1 MKKLNR
7 KLILEILEDEDVSST
22 EEIEEQPIETSI
34 ESEEPVKLDKGE
46 KISFILS
53 VLSDLNNKALDM
65 FNYLTPYINNIDP
78 EENLSEDNK
87 NLLANV
93 YEDVSLI
100 LGKLSQGLKDNSPV
114 NIQNAI
120 DDGQTQAQE
129 TITPEVDLKED
140 LNSDKEKLW
149 NNLINNIDIGDDVD
163 EISDEVEDGLR
174 QDFFENPKTELE
186 MWKNYYSENPEMLDK
201 IKTFE
206 EKYKEKLEESMLKE
220 APDEYGLPTD
230 DELNSEADKIRREY
244 DQKIK
249 DLYSNRDSQRKE
261 IKLREFSE
269 VLNKL
274 NSNPALEKLKNQITN
289 NEILKFNITDDKS
302 SLTVSCFGQI
312 IVFGSTLPEFKY
324 INIRLK
330 LSNFTFEDS
339 YYVNKLDSQIKLMNL
354 INDNLEYIINLNKE
368 KNEGEFEY
376 NLTGPLGNTLKK
388 AIGEKAFSRISK
400 LTDVS
405 NGSHWAWGD
414 KFMLF
419 EYEGNLYHFEAY
431 NDQININ
438 INERTKGLRFVLFN
452 KVKNDLG
459 WYENPVIEEL
469 GIKGFKE
476 LFPEAQIF
484 QNYIIC

>member
-7 KLILEILEDEDVSST
+7 KLILEILNEDDSSQK
-22 EEIEEQPIETSI
+22 EIEEQPIEEPI
-34 ESEEPVKLDKGE
+34 KVEEPVELDKGE
-46 KISFILS
+46 KINFIVSILTDLS
-53 VLSDLNNKALDM
+53 QRVLDL
-65 FNYLTPYINNIDP
+65 FNYLTPIINNELDKDI
-78 EENLSEDNK
+78 LSEQNK
-87 NLLANV
+87 NLLNSI
-93 YEDVSLI
+93 YEDISLV
-100 LGKLSQGLKDNSPV
+100 LGKIQQGTKDNCV
-114 NIQNAI
+114 DTIQNAI

-129 TITPEVDLKED
+129 TISTPDQLEESLKT
-140 LNSDKEKLW
+140 DKEKLW
-149 NNLINNIDIGDDVD
+149 SDLINNIDIGDDVD
-163 EISDEVEDGLR
+163 EVSGEVEYNLR

-186 MWKNYYSENPEMLDK
+186 MWKEYYKENPEMLDK
-201 IKTFE
+201 IKAFE
-206 EKYKEKLEESMLKE
+206 DKYKEKLEESMLKE

-230 DELNSEADKIRREY
+230 DELNSEADRIRKEY

-249 DLYSNRDSQRKE
+249 DLYSNRDSKREE
-261 IKLREFSE
+261 IKLREFRE

-302 SLTVSCFGQI
+302 SLTVSCFGKVI
-312 IVFGSTLPEFKY
+312 IFGSTLPEFKY
-324 INIRLK
+324 IGIRLN
-330 LSNFTFEDS
+330 LSNFTFGND

-354 INDNLEYIINLNKE
+354 INDNLEYIIDLNKE

-376 NLTGPLGNTLKK
+376 NLTGSLGNTLKR
-388 AIGEKAFSRISK
+388 AIGEKDFSKISK
-400 LTDVS
+400 ITDVS

-431 NDQININ
+431 NDQVNIN

-459 WYENPVIEEL
+459 WYENPIIEKL
-469 GIKGFKE
+469 GIEGFKT

-484 QNYIIC
+484 QDYIIC